1 MALQKV
7 IHILRNTGTE
17 RTVLTDAF
25 PKGKQEVCRILM
37 LEQKIDFV
45 DDDKGVFALGTVGG
59 NAVKD
64 TVKNNEHTDGQKLFA
79 EIKNVIAY
87 ETVV

>member
-25 PKGKQEVCRILM
+25 PQGKQEVCRILM

-45 DDDKGVFALGTVGG
+45 NDDKGVFALGTVGG